1 MTRFPDG
8 FIWGAATAAYQIEGG
23 HDAGGKGPSIW
34 DAFCRI
40 PGRVANGET
49 GDVACDHYHRFR
61 EDVALMK
68 DMGLPAY
75 RFSISW
81 PRLIP
86 TGRIADGGVN
96 EAGIRFYSE
105 LIDCLLEAGITPWVT
120 LYHWDLPLALQVER
134 DGWLNP
140 EIADDFAAYA
150 RLCFERFGDRVR
162 NWITLN
168 EPWVVAILGYGHGVF
183 APGRRSRDEPYL
195 AGHHLLRAHAKA
207 ADIYRGTFAHQ
218 QGKIGIALNCDWRE
232 PLTVRSEDVAAA
244 GRALDFFVGWFAEP
258 VFGSGDYPAVMRE
271 RVGDRLP
278 GFTDEES
285 SLLRGSSDFFGLNT
299 YTTMLAADAG
309 GKEETQ
315 SVFGNGGMSGDQDV
329 SLSVDPQWELT
340 DMQWA
345 IVPWGCRKLLEYL
358 DQRYGHPPIIITENG
373 CAFDDPP
380 DPDGTISD
388 ARRIRFHDGYLRAC
402 HQAIA
407 NGVNLR
413 GCFLWSLMDN
423 MEWSRGYALKFG
435 LVHVNR
441 ETLARTP
448 RASARWYAGV
458 IAANGLVEAIPSH

>member
-105 LIDCLLEAGITPWVT
+105 
-120 LYHWDLPLALQVER
+120 
-134 DGWLNP
+134 
-140 EIADDFAAYA
+140 
-150 RLCFERFGDRVR
+150 
-162 NWITLN
+162 
-168 EPWVVAILGYGHGVF
+168 
-183 APGRRSRDEPYL
+183 
-195 AGHHLLRAHAKA
+195 
-207 ADIYRGTFAHQ
+207 
-218 QGKIGIALNCDWRE
+218 
-232 PLTVRSEDVAAA
+232 
-244 GRALDFFVGWFAEP
+244 
-258 VFGSGDYPAVMRE
+258 
-271 RVGDRLP
+271 
-278 GFTDEES
+278 
-285 SLLRGSSDFFGLNT
+285 
-299 YTTMLAADAG
+299 
-309 GKEETQ
+309 
-315 SVFGNGGMSGDQDV
+315 
-329 SLSVDPQWELT
+329 
-340 DMQWA
+340 
-345 IVPWGCRKLLEYL
+345 LLEYL

-458 IAANGLVEAIPSH
+458 IAANGLAEAIPSH